1 MIILTS
7 LLLTS
12 SHKILNMS
20 TTKQIANTNQKENI
34 YRRTLWIK
42 NYIEKQRKSLSPK
55 NFETFLAYND
65 EMIINSQSDINRYKN
80 LSHFG
85 LFTKKLQKDWIDVTE
100 EDLKSLV
107 AHIMTKNGENGKETT
122 YTSTLKMSIRAIVR
136 FVKLGS
142 RSIPEDGEL
151 QMLKFIKIRKPKDKL
166 TREDLPTDEEVQK
179 ILSACADSS
188 RDKAMIAVHAEAGTR
203 VGELLNLKIKD
214 FTLDKYG
221 GIIKVDGKTGVRPI
235 RIVKSIPYLTRWLN
249 DHPYKDNHE
258 SPLWVYIHASDTF
271 GEPINYAGFNA
282 ILHKRIRQAGIT
294 KKITSHLFRHKEITD
309 LANKLTE
316 SESRLRHGWEKI
328 SMMPSRYT
336 HLNQENL
343 DEKMLEIMGV
353 KAQKQKEDE
362 LRECVHCKI
371 RYPIETRFCDICS
384 RPLDV
389 DDAIQMEK
397 EQEEKTRALIMETLR
412 QEHSNK
418 SKSIQSNQM
427 QNTIKDQSK
436 EIQEL
441 KQLVQRLAQQ

>member
-42 NYIEKQRKSLSPK
+42 NYIEKQRKFLSSK

-188 RDKAMIAVHAEAGTR
+188 RDKAMFSVHAEAGTR
-203 VGELLNLKIKD
+203 IGELLNLKIKD

-353 KAQKQKEDE
+353 KAQKQKEGE

-371 RYPIETRFCDICS
+371 RYPTETRFCDICS

-397 EQEEKTRALIMETLR
+397 EAEDRTRDLILEMMR
-412 QEHSNK
+412 KEHQKK
-418 SKSIQSNQM
+418 SKIKEATEKEKRIKEQEDKIRQLESII
-427 QNTIKDQSK
+427 QNISK
-436 EIQEL
+436 
-441 KQLVQRLAQQ
+441 R